1 MLNSQIA
8 VELRSLLPKTPSQ
21 TPTNLSHL
29 PPPRPP
35 PSVASGSSSLLAEE
49 LARVESKRPLRAGEQ
64 GLDTTRY
71 AMPFP
76 SEDDLDDV
84 DAWERAYKSSLA
96 QLEHQRLRTVNG
108 TLLQQLGANKW
119 RVENFALEN
128 AIKRVENEATE
139 AKEVVEGVNRR
150 RKADQEKAGETLARL
165 ERRWQELV
173 SGNMQLEIGCFAL
186 YVVTPSLSNRSA
198 CPIQTHSMLTAV
210 WAHVLQGRRTGRIAG
225 TTWRAAAAATG
236 SSAVDSISDLLYNL
250 PLYSSSIQF
259 ALVTLTQTARDA

>member
-1 MLNSQIA
+1 
-8 VELRSLLPKTPSQ
+8 
-21 TPTNLSHL
+21 
-29 PPPRPP
+29 
-35 PSVASGSSSLLAEE
+35 
-49 LARVESKRPLRAGEQ
+49 
-64 GLDTTRY
+64 
-71 AMPFP
+71 MPFP

-128 AIKRVENEATE
+128 AIQRVENEATE
-139 AKEVVEGVNRR
+139 SKEVVEGVNRR

-186 YVVTPSLSNRSA
+186 YVTPALSVRSA
-198 CPIQTHSMLTAV
+198 CPAQMHSMLTSFGTLRSEEELA
-210 WAHVLQGRRTGRIAG
+210 VLQARHGELQQRLQ
-225 TTWRAAAAATG
+225 AT
-236 SSAVDSISDLLYNL
+236 
-250 PLYSSSIQF
+250 Q
-259 ALVTLTQTARDA
+259 

>member
-1 MLNSQIA
+1 MAATTSAGDMQLDSLPYYDNDLEAYPQLRAVLNSQIA
-8 VELRSLLPKTPSQ
+8 IELRNLLPKTPSQ
-21 TPTNLSHL
+21 QPTNLSHL
-29 PPPRPP
+29 PPPRPLP
-35 PSVASGSSSLLAEE
+35 SSSSDGGSLWAAE

-64 GLDTTRY
+64 GLDTSRY

-76 SEDDLDDV
+76 SEEEQDDV
-84 DAWERAYKSSLA
+84 AAWERAYKSSLA
-96 QLEHQRLRTVNG
+96 QLEHQRLRTMNG

-139 AKEVVEGVNRR
+139 TKEVVEGVNRR

-186 YVVTPSLSNRSA
+186 EEELA
-198 CPIQTHSMLTAV
+198 
-210 WAHVLQGRRTGRIAG
+210 VLQARHGELQQRLQ
-225 TTWRAAAAATG
+225 AA
-236 SSAVDSISDLLYNL
+236 
-250 PLYSSSIQF
+250 Q
-259 ALVTLTQTARDA
+259 

>member
-21 TPTNLSHL
+21 APTNLAHL
-29 PPPRPP
+29 PPPRPLP
-35 PSVASGSSSLLAEE
+35 SGSGSLLAEE

-139 AKEVVEGVNRR
+139 SKEVVEGVNRR

-186 YVVTPSLSNRSA
+186 YETPSSICLSDPDA
-198 CPIQTHSMLTAV
+198 FHADQIQNSCSEEELA
-210 WAHVLQGRRTGRIAG
+210 VLQARHGELQQRLQ
-225 TTWRAAAAATG
+225 AAT
-236 SSAVDSISDLLYNL
+236 
-250 PLYSSSIQF
+250 
-259 ALVTLTQTARDA
+259 

>member
-1 MLNSQIA
+1 MCGPACAELRAVLNSQIA

-29 PPPRPP
+29 PPPRPL
-35 PSVASGSSSLLAEE
+35 PSSASGGSSLLAEE
-49 LARVESKRPLRAGEQ
+49 LARVESKRPLRTGEQ

-71 AMPFP
+71 TMPFP
-76 SEDDLDDV
+76 GEDNIDDV
-84 DAWERAYKSSLA
+84 EAWERAYKSSLA

-139 AKEVVEGVNRR
+139 SKEVVEGVNRR

-186 YVVTPSLSNRSA
+186 YVALCSRLDLSVRSRRIPCSPRFGNSCREEELA
-198 CPIQTHSMLTAV
+198 
-210 WAHVLQGRRTGRIAG
+210 VLQARHGELQQRLQ
-225 TTWRAAAAATG
+225 AT
-236 SSAVDSISDLLYNL
+236 
-250 PLYSSSIQF
+250 Q
-259 ALVTLTQTARDA
+259 